1 MRKVLPIYVINLDDD
16 RKRLAAMRDQLDK
29 LGLPWERISAVD
41 GAYLSPSTVTQ
52 ENRRIRQRKL
62 CAEEIGCLYSHI
74 IAWRRIAE
82 GQDRAGLV
90 LEDDLLLATDMAP
103 LVKDPA
109 WLHSDDCIVR
119 LETFARPVVLGSKIA
134 TVYGR
139 GLYPQRSIHYG
150 SAAYIITP
158 ERARAMLR
166 AYRRYVDTVDDM
178 MFRYPRE
185 NRVYQFSPAPCIQH
199 NILNHARRTEFSVR
213 PTRLGRES
221 ARMMRQSWC
230 QPRDM
235 TRCLALKA
243 ESVFHIMLDI
253 VRGYPMQVVPYDAPA
268 DWATDDG
275 LRNTI

>member
-1 MRKVLPIYVINLDDD
+1 MLPIYVINLDDD
-16 RKRLAAMRDQLDK
+16 MKRLAAMRDQLDK

-41 GAYLSPSTVTQ
+41 GACLSTSIVLQ
-52 ENRRIRQRKL
+52 ENRRSRQRKL

-82 GQDRAGLV
+82 GQDGAGLV
-90 LEDDLLLATDMAP
+90 LEDDLLLAPDMAA
-103 LVKDPA
+103 LVTDPA

-199 NILNHARRTEFSVR
+199 HILNHARRTEFS
-213 PTRLGRES
+213 
-221 ARMMRQSWC
+221 AKMMRQSWY
-230 QPRDM
+230 QPRDI

-253 VRGYPMQVVPYDAPA
+253 VRGYPMQVVPYDVAA
-268 DWATDDG
+268 DWTTDDG